1 MKTYEQQTLQF
12 GEDGLTCFPEDSP
25 VNRSARQGKEKVRRT
40 TATYGRKCF
49 EQFARF
55 PRVGSWAKTFSEL
68 LIGTGE
74 WYSSRCALTWKL
86 KGTKF
91 NRMYFQL
98 AASAL
103 PTKGSGHGL
112 LHTPRATEIVED
124 PAKFVKRMGDRSE
137 NCFPNLSTQIIYE
150 GMLLT
155 PTSTCIS
162 ERSQNAMEKR
172 KKYRQSIGRNT
183 VPPGNLSEQINLMM
197 KGATLTDML
206 PTPTASCSKAGTT
219 VERTDGISRRHS
231 LNHLMAQEAGK
242 TSQLNPLFVAEMMG
256 FPVNWTVLPFL
267 PGAEK
272 ALKPTEM
279 R

>member
-12 GEDGLTCFPEDSP
+12 GEDGLTCFPEGFP
-25 VNRSARQGKEKVRRT
+25 ANRSARQGKEKVRRT

-74 WYSSRCALTWKL
+74 WYSNRCALTWRL

-98 AASAL
+98 AVSTL
-103 PTKGSGHGL
+103 PIKGSVHGL
-112 LHTPRATEIVED
+112 LPTAQTQGLKVC
-124 PAKFVKRMGDRSE
+124 KNGKTVFM
-137 NCFPNLSTQIIYE
+137 NLE
-150 GMLLT
+150 
-155 PTSTCIS
+155 
-162 ERSQNAMEKR
+162 
-172 KKYRQSIGRNT
+172 
-183 VPPGNLSEQINLMM
+183 
-197 KGATLTDML
+197 ML
-206 PTPTASCSKAGTT
+206 PTPRASKITGGDRADFTPSLPGLAIKGLLPTPNASEGAKYAKTYNPNSQMGKGLTALAMNGMLPTPRAFCYKDMKTDRGKSNLGEVIMSKYST
-219 VERTDGISRRHS
+219 
-231 LNHLMAQEAGK
+231 GK

-272 ALKPTEM
+272 ASKPTGT